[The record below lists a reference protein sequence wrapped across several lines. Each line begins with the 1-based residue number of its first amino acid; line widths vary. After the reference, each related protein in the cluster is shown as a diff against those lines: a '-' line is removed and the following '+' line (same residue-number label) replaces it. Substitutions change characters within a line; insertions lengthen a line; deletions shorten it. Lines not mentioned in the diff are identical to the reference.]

1 MHGQNH
7 IKFVVFGLTNWYHWY
22 SLLYSYFRTQ
32 RGWTT

>member
-1 MHGQNH
+1 
-7 IKFVVFGLTNWYHWY
+7 VFDLTNWYHWY